1 MVTQPSKI
9 FKSQKGRPYRVVKVE
24 KISNTEKWVNRVLKY
39 HWSVLILFLDDDG
52 GKLELIY
59 DYNDK
64 LIKKVVIY

>member
-9 FKSQKGRPYRVVKVE
+9 FKSQKGRPYRVVEVE
-24 KISNTEKWVNRVLKY
+24 KVINTEKWVNRVLKY
-39 HWSVLILFLDDDG
+39 HWSVFILFLDDEG

-64 LIKKVVIY
+64 LIKKVVVY